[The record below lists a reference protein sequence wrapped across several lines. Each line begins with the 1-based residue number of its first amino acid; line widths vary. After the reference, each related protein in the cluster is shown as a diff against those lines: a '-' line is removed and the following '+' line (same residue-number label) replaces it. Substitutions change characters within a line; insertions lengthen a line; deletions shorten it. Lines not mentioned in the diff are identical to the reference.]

1 MSPTAPELIAA
12 CEAGDRARI
21 SSLVSTIP
29 RQAWTVIPGQAMV
42 QLEPLRILIWSET
55 GRSGNASY
63 ETVIVQIM
71 VDEENSK
78 QFSYRFTAHEL
89 QRPQY
94 NRLLIDLCRQFEG
107 KKR

>member
-1 MSPTAPELIAA
+1 MSPTPPELLAA
-12 CEAGDRARI
+12 CEARDRARI
-21 SSLVSTIP
+21 SSLVSAIP
-29 RQAWTVIPGQAMV
+29 FQAWTVIPGQAMV
-42 QLEPLRILIWSET
+42 HLEPLRILVWSET
-55 GRSGNASY
+55 EPSGNASL

-94 NRLLIDLCRQFEG
+94 NRLLIDLCRQFQG

>member
-1 MSPTAPELIAA
+1 MSPTPPELIAA

-42 QLEPLRILIWSET
+42 QLEPLRILVWSET
-55 GRSGNASY
+55 GRSGNDRY

-71 VDEENSK
+71 VDEENPK
-78 QFSYRFTAHEL
+78 QFSYRFSADEL
-89 QRPQY
+89 RRPEH
-94 NRLLIDLCRQFEG
+94 NRLLIDLCRQFRAKEW
-107 KKR
+107 

>member
-1 MSPTAPELIAA
+1 MSPTPAELIAA
-12 CEAGDRARI
+12 CETGDRVRI

-42 QLEPLRILIWSET
+42 QLEPLRILIWWET
-55 GRSGNASY
+55 GCSGNDSY

-71 VDEENSK
+71 VDEGNPK
-78 QFSYRFTAHEL
+78 QFSYRFSADEL
-89 QRPQY
+89 HRPQY
-94 NRLLIDLCRQFEG
+94 NRLLIDLCRQFHA